1 MVTEAYAN
9 PYSAPMAPT
18 GAVSSAPPGAERLRA
33 AYLKHE
39 ASVRSFGLLYYLG
52 AIVFA
57 AIGVLYVVGGFVHV
71 QGEPVA
77 AVLGGL
83 LLGAIAALNVWV
95 GRGLRA
101 LRRSAR
107 NVATVFCVLGLI
119 GFPLGTLIN
128 GYGLYLLRSKQG
140 AMVFSPEY
148 AAIREA
154 TPDMQYKTPTR
165 TWVLLGVIVVLAVG
179 VTAALAMS

>member
-1 MVTEAYAN
+1 MVTDAYAN

-18 GAVSSAPPGAERLRA
+18 GAVSSAPPDAERLRA

-52 AIVFA
+52 AVVFA
-57 AIGVLYVVGGFVHV
+57 AIAVLGVVGGFVSV
-71 QGEPVA
+71 EGEPLEA
-77 AVLGGL
+77 LLGGL
-83 LLGAIAALNVWV
+83 LFAAIAALNFWL

-107 NVATVFCVLGLI
+107 NVATVFCALGLI

-165 TWVLLGVIVVLAVG
+165 TWILLGVVLVLAVG
-179 VTAALAMS
+179 VTVAAVLS